1 MLSTSQNLVVI
12 YNHDSQSKNGAWNE
26 ALWLAVASHVNS
38 FKEHNFSIAKL
49 QFVYNTGTKLDTAK
63 IDLKYRSQI
72 GVPFTK
78 DQKLYPVQPEGD
90 TVRTAVMLHQKY
102 RPNPVLEI
110 VTN

>member
-1 MLSTSQNLVVI
+1 MHRYFQYIDVTTMNNK
-12 YNHDSQSKNGAWNE
+12 YKGRPFCA
-26 ALWLAVASHVNS
+26 
-38 FKEHNFSIAKL
+38 
-49 QFVYNTGTKLDTAK
+49 TAK